1 MDSDWK
7 TPRPL
12 KIKLLL
18 NHKTQ
23 NMNRFSLSI
32 AAVLFVLTASL
43 SSCSAIG
50 GIFKAGMWT
59 GIIAIAVVVFIILY
73 FISRSRK

>member
-1 MDSDWK
+1 
-7 TPRPL
+7 
-12 KIKLLL
+12 
-18 NHKTQ
+18 
-23 NMNRFSLSI
+23 MNRYSLSL
-32 AAVLFVLTASL
+32 AALLFFAAATL

-59 GIIAIAVVVFIILY
+59 GIIAIAIVVFIILY